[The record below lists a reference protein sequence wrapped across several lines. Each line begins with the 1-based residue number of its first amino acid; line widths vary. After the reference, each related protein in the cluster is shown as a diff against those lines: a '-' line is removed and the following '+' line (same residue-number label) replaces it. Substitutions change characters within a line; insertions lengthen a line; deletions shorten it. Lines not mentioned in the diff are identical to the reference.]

1 MELQLSTMFLFNVID
16 DNLIYDK
23 DIDSKVF
30 DWFYGKIGQ
39 LGCHNYLIFF
49 KV

>member
-1 MELQLSTMFLFNVID
+1 MELQISKMFLFNVID

-30 DWFYGKIGQ
+30 DW
-39 LGCHNYLIFF
+39 LW
-49 KV
+49 